1 MTLPGV
7 SILGGLCKNMTKSTF
22 VYGIHAVE
30 ALLQL
35 NSGKIQQLF
44 LQKGSKNPRIIQIKQ
59 MAQHQNLVLKEVDA
73 ATLQSLAPDM
83 THQGIMAECE
93 TLTPY
98 DEHDLAEYIEK
109 ISTTPF
115 LLILDQVQDPHNL
128 GACLRTADAVGVD
141 AVIVPKDQSAAIT
154 PTVRKVACGAAETV
168 PFFQVT
174 NLARTIRM
182 LKEAGI
188 WIYGLAGEAEQD
200 LYQTDLKGP
209 IALVL
214 GGEGKGLRRLTR
226 ELCDYLLFIPMFG
239 SVASLNVSVA
249 TAICLYEAKRQ
260 RNVLNS

>member
-1 MTLPGV
+1 
-7 SILGGLCKNMTKSTF
+7 MTKSTF
-22 VYGIHAVE
+22 VYGIHAVD
-30 ALLQL
+30 ALLKL
-35 NSGKIQQLF
+35 NPSKVQQLF
-44 LQKGSKNPRIIQIKQ
+44 LQVDSKNSRIIQIKQ
-59 MAQHQNLVLKEVDA
+59 LAQQQNLNWREVDV

-83 THQGIMAECE
+83 AHQGVMAECE
-93 TLTPY
+93 ELHPY
-98 DEHDLAEYIEK
+98 DEHDLADYIEK
-109 ISTTPF
+109 IDTVPF

-182 LKEAGI
+182 LKEAGV
-188 WIYGLAGEAEQD
+188 WTYGLAGEAEQE

-209 IALVL
+209 VALIL

-226 ELCDYLLFIPMFG
+226 ELCDFLLRIPMFG
-239 SVASLNVSVA
+239 SVESLNVSVA
-249 TAICLYEAKRQ
+249 TAVCLYEAKRQ
-260 RNVLNS
+260 RNVLNG